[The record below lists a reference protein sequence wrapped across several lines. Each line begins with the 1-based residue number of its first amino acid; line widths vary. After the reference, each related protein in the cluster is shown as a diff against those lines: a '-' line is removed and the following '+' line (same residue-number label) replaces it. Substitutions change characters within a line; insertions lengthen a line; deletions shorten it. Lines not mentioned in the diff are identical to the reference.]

1 MPDLFFDTET
11 TGLPDYSLPVDHPKQ
26 PHIVQLAAILIDDGG
41 IERASMNVMIKP
53 EGWTIPEGAAAVHG
67 ISTELAVAVGIEIRA
82 ALSVFLRLRRVASVL
97 VAHNIKFDDFL
108 IETALRRTFS
118 DLVPEWRGGRFC
130 TMEAAAPIVDLPATD
145 RMKAA
150 GFNKPKPPRLA
161 EAYKHFFSEE
171 LQGAHDALVDVRACR
186 RIYDHLQKIG
196 KGAQA

>member
-41 IERASMNVMIKP
+41 IERASLSVIIKP

-67 ISTELAVAVGIEIRA
+67 ISTELATAVGIEIRA
-82 ALSVFLRLRRVASVL
+82 AIGVFLRLRRVASVL

-108 IETALRRTFS
+108 IETSTRRTFGV
-118 DLVPEWRGGRFC
+118 LIPGWQGERFC

-150 GFNKPKPPRLA
+150 GFNKPKPPKLS
-161 EAYKHFFSEE
+161 EAYRHFFSEE
-171 LQGAHDALVDVRACR
+171 LEGAHDALVDVRACR
-186 RIYDHLQKIG
+186 RIYDHLKEIG
-196 KGAQA
+196 KAAQE